1 MRAAQLRLIHRAQAI
16 MHFCVAVVRMAAVIM
31 SIIIDVREELLADT
45 RAIRRIATTL
55 NGLFISDGLTHTRM
69 RARRHT
75 ALRIAPIIALG
86 NDAAHARRRR

>member
-16 MHFCVAVVRMAAVIM
+16 VHFCVAVVRMAAAIT
-31 SIIIDVREELLADT
+31 SIIIDVCEELLADT
-45 RAIRRIATTL
+45 RAIFRITTAL
-55 NGLFISDGLTHTRM
+55 DGPLILDGLTHARM

-86 NDAAHARRRR
+86 NDTAHARRRR